1 MLEMIFNGVLAL
13 IFLFFIIGGTQ
24 IPRLSRPADIVE
36 AGGFPIVFGTIGLVL
51 LIFEVVSQAKKLRRG
66 ERETE
71 EAPLYPA
78 GAAKLLAILA
88 MTILYVILVKT
99 VGFAILTACYTFAAL
114 WLLGSRKPVFNA
126 VFSVLATLVLVL
138 IFGRFF
144 GITLPRGAGVFKEL
158 SFWLY

>member
-1 MLEMIFNGVLAL
+1 MLEMVFNGVLAA

-36 AGGFPIVFGTIGLVL
+36 AGGFPIVFGAIGLIL
-51 LIFEVVSQAKKLRRG
+51 LIFEIISQAKKLRKG

-78 GAAKLLAILA
+78 GAAKLAVILA
-88 MTILYVILVKT
+88 MTIAYILLVKT
-99 VGFAILTACYTFAAL
+99 AGFAILTVCYTFAAL
-114 WLLGSRKPVFNA
+114 FLLGSKKPLFNA
-126 VFSVLATLVLVL
+126 VFAVLATLVLVL

-144 GITLPRGAGVFKEL
+144 GITLPRGVGVIKDL
-158 SFWLY
+158 SFYLY